1 MFGLPVLDVG
11 IGLLFLYLI
20 FSLVCSAVR
29 EMLAA
34 VTNARM
40 RTLSNAI
47 TNLLG
52 QKADEF
58 YAHGLIQSLHEN
70 GRKPTFIPSSKFSLT
85 VLEILAPTADDA
97 PRDFAAIRTA
107 LLKIQNIP
115 LKQSMIALADASE
128 NDLPT
133 FRRNIESWFEDSMV
147 RASSWYRRKTQWVL
161 FLIALAIATIAN
173 VDTIAISNTLSQD
186 GTMREALVAQATA
199 YVKANP
205 NGPPQSL
212 QETIESARQRG
223 RLGIALGWRAQ
234 SLSDLPAQF
243 GWLKIAGLLLSAF
256 AFSLGAPFWF
266 DTLNKVVTIRSSG
279 ERK

>member
-70 GRKPTFIPSSKFSLT
+70 GRRPTYIPSSTFSLT
-85 VLEILAPTADDA
+85 TLEILAPTPADA
-97 PRDFAAIRTA
+97 PRDFAAIRAA
-107 LLKIQNIP
+107 LHKIQNVP
-115 LKQSMIALADASE
+115 LRQSMVALADASDS
-128 NDLPT
+128 DLPT
-133 FRRNIESWFEDSMV
+133 LRKNIERWFEDSMV

-161 FLIALAIATIAN
+161 FIIALVIATIAN

-186 GTMREALVAQATA
+186 GTMRDALVAQATA

-212 QETIESARQRG
+212 QETIDSARTRG
-223 RLGIALGWRAQ
+223 RLGISLGWQAA
-234 SLSDLPAQF
+234 SLSEALQQI

-266 DTLNKVVTIRSSG
+266 DTLSKVVTIRSSG